1 MPDFRAQVYVTLKR
15 SILDPQGRTVEGTLG
30 RLGHDNVSDVRVG
43 KYIELTLSG
52 ERDEVEAQVRE
63 SGARR
68 PQQPG
73 HGGRAGGASRCRRS
87 RVDETGGSLE

>member
-52 ERDEVEAQVRE
+52 ERDEVEAQVQE
-63 SGARR
+63 LARSVLSNPVMEDVR
-68 PQQPG
+68 VLLYG
-73 HGGRAGGASRCRRS
+73 
-87 RVDETGGSLE
+87 VDEAGR